1 MTTKLDLERF
11 FVGFDQFYNHPL
23 MNQKI
28 EYPRYNIGKTGNEGY
43 SLMIALPGWTTEAIS
58 VQLHNGELTVKGVK
72 QDSETDI
79 EWLHKGISGKA
90 FEKVFKVDNSLDVT
104 TAKLENGML
113 NISLEYTPSSKPV
126 TIPVE

>member
-1 MTTKLDLERF
+1 MTSKLDLEKF
-11 FVGFDQFYNHPL
+11 FVGFDNFYNHPL
-23 MNQKI
+23 MQQKI
-28 EYPRYNIGKTGNEGY
+28 EYPRYNIGKVVEGY
-43 SLMIALPGWTTEAIS
+43 ALMLALPGWTTEAIS

-90 FEKVFKVDNSLDVT
+90 FEKVFKVDTSLEVT
-104 TAKLENGML
+104 KARLDNGML